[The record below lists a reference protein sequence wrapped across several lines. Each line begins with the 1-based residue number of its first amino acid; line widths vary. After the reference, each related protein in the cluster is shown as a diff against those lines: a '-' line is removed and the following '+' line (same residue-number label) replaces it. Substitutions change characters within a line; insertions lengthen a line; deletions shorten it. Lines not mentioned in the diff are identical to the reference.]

1 MTEGGTRLKGAG
13 YYIRLLER
21 RNPRNIGYDLYSH
34 RKVDTRLVIR
44 LVKESDCTFDRELVE
59 ADFTKSLQ
67 DCLRHASVGLELK
80 CSYANN
86 RGMIIS
92 ISVCQEF
99 FKEFSGCISHS
110 GLRQGKAGGAIY
122 IKFCS
127 KPQQTH
133 NFSYI
138 FFFH

>member
-34 RKVDTRLVIR
+34 RKFDTRLVIR

-86 RGMIIS
+86 RVMIGPFND
-92 ISVCQEF
+92 E
-99 FKEFSGCISHS
+99 
-110 GLRQGKAGGAIY
+110 
-122 IKFCS
+122 S
-127 KPQQTH
+127 K
-133 NFSYI
+133 NFLAAYRI
-138 FFFH
+138 VVLDREKPEEQFI